1 MHPEVAAGAQTPQR
15 IPAPVTATN
24 SSLERRDRYTPA
36 SPRLA
41 SHLPRLRS
49 GRTSEPRARSS
60 LPFFLLLL
68 LPHRINPRHTPM
80 DRLSRPAS
88 PGGGGLGYASRRG
101 LYAQHHQAGGSAQ
114 TSPGGSPKELSPVHR
129 HARAGSL
136 GGAGAASTA
145 GRRAGVGA
153 SAGAGTRAQNARAA
167 AQRLARVMGPAGGDG
182 GSGSDDDDDG
192 YELSGPPIEL
202 SNTPRRTSTR
212 SPSPSVTIDPRSP

>member
-1 MHPEVAAGAQTPQR
+1 
-15 IPAPVTATN
+15 
-24 SSLERRDRYTPA
+24 
-36 SPRLA
+36 
-41 SHLPRLRS
+41 
-49 GRTSEPRARSS
+49 
-60 LPFFLLLL
+60 
-68 LPHRINPRHTPM
+68 M

-101 LYAQHHQAGGSAQ
+101 LYAQTASHHHQAGGGSAQ

-136 GGAGAASTA
+136 GGAGTASTA
-145 GRRAGVGA
+145 GRRAGVGTG
-153 SAGAGTRAQNARAA
+153 AGAGARAQNARAA
-167 AQRLARVMGPAGGDG
+167 AQRLARVMGGAGGDG

-212 SPSPSVTIDPRSP
+212 SPSPSVTIVSMRWHLALACDFVVHTLRCFSILNTTCVCDPLSGGVQFCAF

>member
-1 MHPEVAAGAQTPQR
+1 
-15 IPAPVTATN
+15 
-24 SSLERRDRYTPA
+24 
-36 SPRLA
+36 
-41 SHLPRLRS
+41 
-49 GRTSEPRARSS
+49 
-60 LPFFLLLL
+60 
-68 LPHRINPRHTPM
+68 M
-80 DRLSRPAS
+80 DRLARPAS

-101 LYAQHHQAGGSAQ
+101 LYAQASSHHLAGGSAQ

-153 SAGAGTRAQNARAA
+153 GAGARAQNSAARAA
-167 AQRLARVMGPAGGDG
+167 AQRLARVMGGAGGDA
-182 GSGSDDDDDG
+182 GSGSDDDDD

-212 SPSPSVTIDPRSP
+212 SPSPSVTIDHSTPGSLLLLDVCAISTPPLRVHAVAFGSSCDIYYVHFR